1 MGRLRSLPN
10 TCVASVLGLACTSL
24 HAHPEARRVEHVE
37 ILHGHPVVDPYRW
50 MESSGPELDAWI
62 AAQNDRTD
70 SFLEQAP
77 ERDRYLE
84 RLTEIWQYERAG
96 VPIRKGERLVFT
108 HNPGSLDQSRLITAG
123 LDGKGRST
131 LYDPNEVDR
140 DGTTALGTFSPSE
153 DGQRVAFAL
162 ARAGSDWNTVRVVDV
177 ATGQLLPDELHW
189 VKFTALSWAHDGSG
203 FWYSRYPAPPEG
215 DALSAP
221 NKHHQVY
228 FHRIGA
234 AQSEDAL
241 VYSRDDEPDWGF
253 VAEATSD
260 GRYLVVSV
268 SRGADR
274 KNGLLLQELNR
285 PDAPVVPFLGLD
297 FAASFE
303 VISTHGDRFI
313 VRTDA
318 GAPGGRI
325 VEIDVKAP
333 AFERWRTLVPE
344 QPDALEAAVRVGE
357 RLVCQYLRDAV
368 TVIKVHGLDGSHQ
381 GEVTLP
387 GLGSAE
393 GFSGS
398 ASYEEGYF
406 LFTNFLTPGRILRYH
421 PLEGVTP
428 VIEPAVPSFEPSRF
442 VVSRDVAESRDGTLI
457 PLFLVHRRDLVLD
470 GSAPAYLYGYGGFN
484 ISVTPWFSPGFAVWL
499 EEGGVLAVP
508 NLRGGGEFG
517 EAWHQGGMKGRKQ
530 NVFDDF
536 IASAEL
542 LIAKGYTR
550 SDRLAIAGG
559 SNGGLLVGAVMTQRP
574 ELAAA
579 ALPAVGVLDML
590 RFHKFTIGWAWT
602 SEYGSPDDPEDF
614 QNLLAYSPYHRIEP
628 GKQYPATLVLTADH
642 DDRVVPSHS
651 FKFTARLQELQA
663 GSEPILIRVDTR
675 AGHGAGKSARKLAV
689 EWADRLAFLSIVLER
704 DIPR

>member
-1 MGRLRSLPN
+1 MSGACASLLPP
-10 TCVASVLGLACTSL
+10 
-24 HAHPEARRVEHVE
+24 PEARRVELVE
-37 ILHGHPVVDPYRW
+37 TLHGHTVADPYRW
-50 MESSGPELDAWI
+50 MESSSPELDVWI
-62 AAQNDRTD
+62 AAQNERTRA
-70 SFLEQAP
+70 FLDEAP
-77 ERDRYLE
+77 ERERFLE
-84 RLTEIWQYERAG
+84 RLTAIWQFERAG
-96 VPIRKGERLVFT
+96 VPVRKGSRLFFL
-108 HNPGSLDQSRLITAG
+108 HNPGSLDQSRLVTSA
-123 LDGKGRST
+123 LDGSDRRT
-131 LYDPNEVDR
+131 LYDPSSVDP
-140 DGTTALGTFSPSE
+140 DGTTAIGTFSPSE
-153 DGQRVAFAL
+153 DGQRVAFAI
-162 ARAGSDWNTVRVVDV
+162 ARAGSDWNTVRVLD
-177 ATGQLLPDELHW
+177 ATTGRLLDDELGW
-189 VKFTALSWAHDGSG
+189 VKFTALSWAQDGSG

-228 FHRIGA
+228 FHRVGTHQA
-234 AQSEDAL
+234 DDTL
-241 VYSRDDEPDWGF
+241 VYARDDEPDWGF
-253 VAEATSD
+253 GAEPTRD
-260 GRYLVVSV
+260 GRYLVFFV

-274 KNGLLLQELNR
+274 KNGLLLRDLAR
-285 PDAPVVPFLGLD
+285 DDALVQPFVGLD
-297 FAASFE
+297 FSASFD
-303 VISTHGDRFI
+303 VISSDGDRFLI
-313 VRTDA
+313 RTDA

-325 VEIDVKAP
+325 VEIDVASPAP
-333 AFERWRTLVPE
+333 EQWRTVVPE
-344 QPDALEAAVRVGE
+344 QPEALEAATRVGD

-368 TVIKVHGLDGSHQ
+368 SVIKVHGLDGSPL
-381 GEVTLP
+381 GDVALP
-387 GLGSAE
+387 ALGSAE

-398 ASYEEGYF
+398 PTYPEGYF
-406 LFTNFLTPGRILRYH
+406 LFTNFLTPGRILRFD
-421 PLEGVTP
+421 PERGVTP
-428 VIEPAVPSFEPSRF
+428 LIEPSVPSFNPERF
-442 VVSRDVAESRDGTLI
+442 VVGREMAVSRDGTRV
-457 PLFLVHRRDLVLD
+457 PLFVVHRRDLVLD

-499 EEGGVLAVP
+499 EEGGVLAIP

-550 SDRLAIAGG
+550 SDRLAIGGG

-602 SEYGSPDDPEDF
+602 SEYGSPDEPDDF
-614 QNLLAYSPYHRIEP
+614 RHLLAYSPYHRIEA

-651 FKFTARLQELQA
+651 FKFTARLQELQG
-663 GSEPILIRVDTR
+663 GSAPILIRVDTR

-689 EWADRLAFLSIVLER
+689 EWADRLAFLALVLGR
-704 DIPR
+704 DDP